1 MFRQLNLR
9 SWFTFL
15 SRNRLYTAVN
25 FIGLALA
32 LAFVLLVADYTVRQ
46 FTVDNYQ
53 TKADRIYAVCSEE
66 SVTSGY
72 YLQKHLRDRYPEIES
87 SCSVAFSRIRMRVRP
102 RRDRPAEVPRLGALC
117 RHNLLPDV

>member
-32 LAFVLLVADYTVRQ
+32 LAFVLLGGRLYGPPV
-46 FTVDNYQ
+46 
-53 TKADRIYAVCSEE
+53 
-66 SVTSGY
+66 
-72 YLQKHLRDRYPEIES
+72 H
-87 SCSVAFSRIRMRVRP
+87 SR
-102 RRDRPAEVPRLGALC
+102 
-117 RHNLLPDV
+117 